1 MESYFKRFF
10 IGYYLI
16 AIVVG
21 ISFYVGL
28 LSLGVIIVG
37 VLLFEF
43 LIYFLDAKYLPKR
56 KTELANRLIEIF
68 NAEPF
73 SKGVMKFQMEAFD
86 LFAEI
91 EVDYKLGLQLANVET
106 VRFHIRRNQIDR
118 LPTKPGFELKENKI
132 DGIQTYNVYE
142 TDGMGL
148 KLAKEELE
156 KML

>member
-1 MESYFKRFF
+1 M
-10 IGYYLI
+10 
-16 AIVVG
+16 
-21 ISFYVGL
+21 
-28 LSLGVIIVG
+28 
-37 VLLFEF
+37 
-43 LIYFLDAKYLPKR
+43 LDVKYLPKR
-56 KTELANRLIEIF
+56 KTELANKLIEIF
-68 NAEPF
+68 QAEPI
-73 SKGVMKFQMEAFD
+73 SEGVMKFKIEAFD

-91 EVDYKLGLQLANVET
+91 LVDYKLGLQLANVET
-106 VRFHIRRNQIDR
+106 VRFHIPRNQIDQ